1 MGHWEGSYQGG
12 RESCQEKFP
21 RGAVTGHRRGLLFL
35 DRDIRSLSKGFDSE
49 HVSWSRRRIN
59 IQMFVKIV
67 LETIPNTSNELS

>member
-12 RESCQEKFP
+12 RESCQENFP

-49 HVSWSRRRIN
+49 HVSCHGPG
-59 IQMFVKIV
+59 
-67 LETIPNTSNELS
+67 EELIFKCLLKLC